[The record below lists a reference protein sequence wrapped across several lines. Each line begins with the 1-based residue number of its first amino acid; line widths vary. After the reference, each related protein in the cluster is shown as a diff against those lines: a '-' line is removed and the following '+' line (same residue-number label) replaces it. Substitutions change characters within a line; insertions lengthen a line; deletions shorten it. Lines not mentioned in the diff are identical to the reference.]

1 MKYFMEMENW
11 CVEIF
16 FVRILNLFG
25 FAESIWVNSGY
36 IGFVL
41 DFVRDGVFE
50 FENLKFDVWRNV

>member
-50 FENLKFDVWRNV
+50 LSLKI